1 METKNLIYFLPGPI
15 FMLIGL
21 VLNIVSFS
29 TPHWSKDD
37 VSNVGLWKMCLG
49 LSPNDEN
56 RLCFHF
62 SGRSHL
68 PCEYIYNIY
77 NKYTH
82 IQEFFL
88 VVFLFKITYFTL
100 VIYVIFAYIT
110 VYRQN
115 KKKNQFNLQI
125 LRSYHQSEH
134 YAKTKNEKVKR
145 NLEIYQS
152 YVIK

>member
-82 IQEFFL
+82 TGVLPGRIPFKNY
-88 VVFLFKITYFTL
+88 VFYSCNCRINHCFGKT
-100 VIYVIFAYIT
+100 
-110 VYRQN
+110 R
-115 KKKNQFNLQI
+115 KKNIFKYSDLTI
-125 LRSYHQSEH
+125 
-134 YAKTKNEKVKR
+134 
-145 NLEIYQS
+145 
-152 YVIK
+152 